1 LNLMMMMMM
10 LGVVEAVVELVKM
23 LHKQQQN

>member
-1 LNLMMMMMM
+1 MNLMMMMTMVE
-10 LGVVEAVVELVKM
+10 VVVAVGELVKM